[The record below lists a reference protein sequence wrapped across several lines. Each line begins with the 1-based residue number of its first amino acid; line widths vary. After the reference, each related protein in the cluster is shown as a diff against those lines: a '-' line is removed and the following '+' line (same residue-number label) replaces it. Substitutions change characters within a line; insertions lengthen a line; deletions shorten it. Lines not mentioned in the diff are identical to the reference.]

1 MYTRQKFK
9 SLDRTLV
16 VDTRVRE
23 VTQTHNTVES
33 VQSHSVGIPTD
44 GIYQQRSLIVG
55 AKGIELPETLGFL
68 MITTA
73 EPILMQIGSS
83 RITIEGQFVLTGI
96 MPPVVLISDVDQR
109 VELIQY

>member
-1 MYTRQKFK
+1 MYTRKKYK
-9 SLDRTLV
+9 SLERTLV

-23 VTQTHNTVES
+23 VTQNHNTVES
-33 VQSHSVGIPTD
+33 FQSHAVGVPTD
-44 GIYQQRSLIVG
+44 GIYQQRSVIVG
-55 AKGIELPETLGFL
+55 TKGIELPETLGFL

-73 EPILMQIGSS
+73 EPILMQLGSS
-83 RITIEGQFVLTGI
+83 RMVIEGQFVLTGT

>member
-1 MYTRQKFK
+1 MYTRQKYK

-23 VTQTHNTVES
+23 VTQNHNTVER
-33 VQSHSVGIPTD
+33 VQSHAVGVPTG
-44 GIYQQRSLIVG
+44 GIYQQRSVIVG

-73 EPILMQIGSS
+73 EPILMQLGAS
-83 RITIEGQFVLTGI
+83 RMIIEGQFVLTGS